1 MICQH
6 PLGLRLVIIFR
17 IKKSS
22 NTQESLDKLGKKGP
36 VSGYKFFK
44 NFVSKMASRVLY
56 CPPKKCPNEECK
68 ANNTFTA
75 YTDKDEPYLEQR
87 LSNMYKASP
96 NSLLKRGEKASFLN
110 RKEHSK
116 RKVYGTICEDC
127 MSLVYTEADNKE
139 KRKMKAKDKKNI
151 DKKRSKV
158 QTPVYQG
165 PSLKLR

>member
-1 MICQH
+1 
-6 PLGLRLVIIFR
+6 
-17 IKKSS
+17 
-22 NTQESLDKLGKKGP
+22 
-36 VSGYKFFK
+36 
-44 NFVSKMASRVLY
+44 MASRVLY
-56 CPPKKCPNEECK
+56 CPPKICPSEECK

-96 NSLLKRGEKASFLN
+96 NSLLTRGKKASFLN
-110 RKEHSK
+110 RKQHSK
-116 RKVYGTICEDC
+116 RKVYGTICGDC